1 MAVFELRA
9 GATRLLLLRVG
20 SGGGGLCFLCRL
32 IRPAAQKLRD
42 EMRVNEAEMV
52 REATIYITEVD
63 RQRLEK
69 LIELAGER
77 SRRANHQYLSGLE
90 EELER
95 AETVAPK
102 DVPPDVIT
110 MRSKV
115 RLRDLN
121 TGEEIVYTLVFPAEA
136 NYEEGK
142 ISVLAPVGTAML
154 GYRVGDTIEWQV
166 PSGLRRLKVEEL
178 LYQPEAAG
186 DYNL

>member
-1 MAVFELRA
+1 MKVIE
-9 GATRLLLLRVG
+9 ATTSV
-20 SGGGGLCFLCRL
+20 
-32 IRPAAQKLRD
+32 
-42 EMRVNEAEMV
+42 
-52 REATIYITEVD
+52 EATIYITELD

-77 SRRANHQYLSGLE
+77 SRRANHQYLSRLE

-95 AETVAPK
+95 AETIAPE

-115 RLRDLN
+115 GLRDLN
-121 TGEEIVYTLVFPAEA
+121 TGEEMVYTLVFPSEA
-136 NYEEGK
+136 NFDEGK

-154 GYRVGDTIEWQV
+154 GYRVGSVIEWQV
-166 PSGLRRLKVEEL
+166 PSGVRRLKVKEL

>member
-1 MAVFELRA
+1 
-9 GATRLLLLRVG
+9 
-20 SGGGGLCFLCRL
+20 
-32 IRPAAQKLRD
+32 
-42 EMRVNEAEMV
+42 MV

-69 LIELAGER
+69 LVEIAGER
-77 SRRANHQYLSGLE
+77 DPMAGYENLRRLE
-90 EELER
+90 QELER

-102 DVPPDVIT
+102 GVPGDVIT

-121 TGEEIVYTLVFPAEA
+121 TGEEMVYTLVFPVEA

-154 GYRVGDTIEWQV
+154 GYRRGDVIEWEV
-166 PSGLRRLKVEEL
+166 PSGVRRLKVEEV
-178 LYQPEAAG
+178 LYQPESQG
-186 DYNL
+186 DYHL

>member
-1 MAVFELRA
+1 
-9 GATRLLLLRVG
+9 
-20 SGGGGLCFLCRL
+20 
-32 IRPAAQKLRD
+32 
-42 EMRVNEAEMV
+42 MRVVEAEMV

-69 LIELAGER
+69 LVEVAGER
-77 SRRANHQYLSGLE
+77 DRLLSHENLRRLE
-90 EELER
+90 HELER
-95 AETVAPK
+95 AETVAPE
-102 DVPPDVIT
+102 DVPGDVIT

-121 TGEEIVYTLVFPAEA
+121 TGEGMIYTLAFPTEA
-136 NYEEGK
+136 NYGEGK

-166 PSGLRRLKVEEL
+166 PSGLRRLKVMEI

-186 DYNL
+186 DYEL